1 MQKHNGLT
9 LPSFANMY
17 RLKSVEEGND
27 RGSWHSWS
35 ISLEGPV
42 ASMEVYT
49 EAREMHGTI
58 GRGELRIAPP
68 PPEQLIVDQT
78 DSDDSIPF

>member
-1 MQKHNGLT
+1 
-9 LPSFANMY
+9 
-17 RLKSVEEGND
+17 
-27 RGSWHSWS
+27 
-35 ISLEGPV
+35 
-42 ASMEVYT
+42 
-49 EAREMHGTI
+49 MHGTI

>member
-1 MQKHNGLT
+1 
-9 LPSFANMY
+9 MY
-17 RLKSVEEGND
+17 RLKSVEEDND
-27 RGSWHSWS
+27 RGSWNSWS

-42 ASMEVYT
+42 PSMEVYT

-68 PPEQLIVDQT
+68 PPEQLTVNPDP
-78 DSDDSIPF
+78 DDSIPF